1 MNVNVTAAIKELKI
15 QNIPE
20 AFLENCDTP
29 PTVSICDRGV
39 IDFLQEHY
47 GLLGKFKKPLLECLC
62 SVEHSPALLAY
73 GNAVASYMIRVKS
86 DDAKKI
92 PVPIADEDTVMRFYP
107 LLILCAMFPSAI
119 EKYQKRG
126 FSEEE
131 IHEIL
136 SPTVENRVA
145 LCEEHTQKMGM
156 DAAGY
161 NWLRIYALA
170 EIFPAGIFNIT
181 PKHYERGTIV
191 LKNKHTGEL
200 AILFTDGEFHDTGMV
215 LGSAGFEEDENSF
228 SADFKETDTAYV
240 GRVIRNSL
248 VSRITAEYKKCDW
261 EILLSEGD
269 GFAGVHIPR
278 GADLSPE
285 KITESFKLALDK
297 TRRHY
302 PEFAAKAVCCSSW
315 MLDPSLVD
323 ILGEKSKI
331 SGFVNSF
338 VKYPR
343 KSSETNIFG
352 FVFPKIYD
360 SYATLPEDTSLQ
372 RKLKERYLK
381 GEFIHAFSGIVPNI
395 Y

>member
-1 MNVNVTAAIKELKI
+1 MNSNVTSAIEELKI
-15 QNIPE
+15 QKVPE
-20 AFLENCDTP
+20 DFLKNCDTP

-39 IDFLQEHY
+39 LAFLEERY
-47 GLLGKFKKPLLECLC
+47 GLLGKFREPLLECL
-62 SVEHSPALLAY
+62 SMVEASPALLTY
-73 GNAVASYMIRVKS
+73 GNAVASYMIRARS
-86 DDAKKI
+86 EDAKKV
-92 PVPIADEDTVMRFYP
+92 PVPITDEDNVMRFYP
-107 LLILCAMFPSAI
+107 LLILCAMFPSATK
-119 EKYQKRG
+119 KYRGRG
-126 FSEEE
+126 FTEDE
-131 IHEIL
+131 ICEIL
-136 SPTVENRVA
+136 TPTVENRVA
-145 LCEEHTQKMGM
+145 LCEEHSQKKGM

-161 NWLRIYALA
+161 NWLRLYALA

-181 PKHYERGTIV
+181 PKHHERGTVV

-200 AILFTDGEFHDTGMV
+200 AILFTEGEFHEAGMV
-215 LGSAGFEEDENSF
+215 LGSAGFEDGENSF
-228 SADFKETDTAYV
+228 SADFKETDTAYI
-240 GRVIRNSL
+240 GRVIRDSL
-248 VSRITAEYKKCDW
+248 VSRDTAEYEKCDW
-261 EILLSEGD
+261 EILLAEGD

-285 KITESFKLALDK
+285 KIAESFKLALEK

-302 PEFAAKAVCCSSW
+302 PEFSAKAVCCTSW

-331 SGFVNSF
+331 AGFVNSF

-352 FVFPKIYD
+352 FVFPKIFN
-360 SYATLPEDTSLQ
+360 SYANLPEDTSLQ
-372 RKLKERYLK
+372 RKLKERYLR